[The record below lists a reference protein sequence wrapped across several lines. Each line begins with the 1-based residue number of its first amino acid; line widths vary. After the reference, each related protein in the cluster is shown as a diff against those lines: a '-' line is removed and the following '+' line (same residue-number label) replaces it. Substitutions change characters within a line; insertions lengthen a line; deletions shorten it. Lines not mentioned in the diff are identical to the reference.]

1 MSIPR
6 QSRDDVPVRIEIHI
20 SARVN
25 GCLFTMIVN
34 DLGPIGEADHHES
47 AAAEITGRWMSNGE
61 GKRRC
66 DRRINRVAA
75 LFQSF

>member
-1 MSIPR
+1 
-6 QSRDDVPVRIEIHI
+6 
-20 SARVN
+20 
-25 GCLFTMIVN
+25 MIVN

-61 GKRRC
+61 GKRRG
-66 DRRINRVAA
+66 DRRVNRVTA